1 MRILKN
7 RGFAAL
13 VLVAAIVLSSLY
25 GLSKKPAVELPQ
37 GAPPLNESLSTAGF
51 EWLIVDEAG
60 ILSSKTEKSVSLYN
74 ANWDKTAGSVMAVAA
89 VPDAEDYGVDIE
101 DAAWNCGEMLEL
113 GTNDALLLID
123 AGRKDAYLISNGS
136 FAGRFNGQEGQYVRS
151 CLSDSAVS
159 GKWDE
164 GVLALFA
171 ETHLLFDMRGQSGGG
186 SLLVSLLPAIV
197 LLIVLLVLFSW
208 VDSLRYSSWYGRYGA
223 MPVPP
228 VVYRPIF
235 WWHRPGGRWYQR
247 RHAPP
252 PPPRPAGTPEVLAP
266 GPPWAVDRVLLW
278 VVVTVRPGPRRP
290 VREAAALAG
299 EAVSAEVLPEAE
311 ASAAAEALEA
321 VPEAGAVSEAAPE
334 AEASEEAR
342 EAEAASGAVPE
353 AAASEAA
360 HAAEAASG
368 AVPEEVASAVAG
380 DKAKNIPGGRPVRR
394 GFAVDTVE
402 KKQTASA
409 MSAGHGQR

>member
-1 MRILKN
+1 MKILKN
-7 RGFAAL
+7 RGFAVL

-60 ILSSKTEKSVSLYN
+60 ILSSKTEKSLSLYN
-74 ANWDKTAGSVMAVAA
+74 ANWDRTTGSVMAVAA
-89 VPDAEDYGVDIE
+89 VPNAEDYGVDIE

-113 GTNDALLLID
+113 GANDALLLID

-151 CLSDSAVS
+151 CLSESAMS

-208 VDSLRYSSWYGRYGA
+208 VDSLRYSSWYGRYGTMMA
-223 MPVPP
+223 PP
-228 VVYRPIF
+228 VIYRPIL
-235 WWHRPGGRWYQR
+235 WWHRPGSRWFR
-247 RHAPP
+247 RRRNPPP
-252 PPPRPAGTPEVLAP
+252 PPPRGP
-266 GPPWAVDRVLLW
+266 GGGFGG
-278 VVVTVRPGPRRP
+278 GPRPPMGGGPRP
-290 VREAAALAG
+290 PMG
-299 EAVSAEVLPEAE
+299 
-311 ASAAAEALEA
+311 
-321 VPEAGAVSEAAPE
+321 
-334 AEASEEAR
+334 
-342 EAEAASGAVPE
+342 
-353 AAASEAA
+353 
-360 HAAEAASG
+360 
-368 AVPEEVASAVAG
+368 
-380 DKAKNIPGGRPVRR
+380 GGRPPMGGGPTPPRSGSFGGGSRGGGFGSGSSGSFGGGSRGGSFGGGRSGGFGGGSRGGGFGGGSRGGGFGGGSRGGGFGGRR
-394 GFAVDTVE
+394 
-402 KKQTASA
+402 
-409 MSAGHGQR
+409 

>member
-252 PPPRPAGTPEVLAP
+252 PPP
-266 GPPWAVDRVLLW
+266 PPRRDPRG
-278 VVVTVRPGPRRP
+278 PGPRPPMGGGPRP
-290 VREAAALAG
+290 PMGGGHR
-299 EAVSAEVLPEAE
+299 P
-311 ASAAAEALEA
+311 
-321 VPEAGAVSEAAPE
+321 PRPAPP
-334 AEASEEAR
+334 R
-342 EAEAASGAVPE
+342 TGGGGFGRGGGFGSG
-353 AAASEAA
+353 SR
-360 HAAEAASG
+360 SG
-368 AVPEEVASAVAG
+368 GGFRGGSRG
-380 DKAKNIPGGRPVRR
+380 GGFGGGSRGGGGLGGGSRGGGFGGGSRGGGGFGGGSRGGGFGGGRR
-394 GFAVDTVE
+394 
-402 KKQTASA
+402 
-409 MSAGHGQR
+409 

>member
-60 ILSSKTEKSVSLYN
+60 ILSSKTEKSLSLYN

-136 FAGRFNGQEGQYVRS
+136 FADRFNSQEGQYVRS
-151 CLSDSAVS
+151 CLSESAMS

-252 PPPRPAGTPEVLAP
+252 PPP
-266 GPPWAVDRVLLW
+266 PPRRDPRG
-278 VVVTVRPGPRRP
+278 PGPRPPMGGGPRP
-290 VREAAALAG
+290 PMGGGHR
-299 EAVSAEVLPEAE
+299 P
-311 ASAAAEALEA
+311 
-321 VPEAGAVSEAAPE
+321 PRPAPP
-334 AEASEEAR
+334 R
-342 EAEAASGAVPE
+342 TGGGGFGRGGGFGGGPSGGGGF
-353 AAASEAA
+353 SRGGGFG
-360 HAAEAASG
+360 SG
-368 AVPEEVASAVAG
+368 SRSG
-380 DKAKNIPGGRPVRR
+380 GGFRGGSRGGGFGGGSRGGGGLGGGSRGGGFGGGSRGGGGFGGGSRGGGFGGGRR
-394 GFAVDTVE
+394 
-402 KKQTASA
+402 
-409 MSAGHGQR
+409 